1 MAKNNKFD
9 TKKAFAQTQKKKQET
24 IQENL
29 VKAQEEALQKKIE
42 EEKRKE
48 KEIKRLEEQQ
58 LENEILRKKQLKE
71 ERERLEKELIKNELE
86 TFKIKIT
93 TLSPI
98 HIGDGT
104 EYEPINYVVKENFLY
119 TFDEQFVLEKIYE
132 HDKKLPTDDKLLD
145 IYLLVAFLRSKADFI
160 IENKLYKNK
169 IEIVKDIADLY
180 QSDFGTSRNHD
191 ESINQMLINKH
202 VSTMNPYT
210 QQLQPYIPGSSIK
223 GSLQTVLNLSVED
236 SQKLKISDSIGMN
249 VKNQIAWS
257 VRITSKGSI
266 PQKLEIISS
275 NSSFECE
282 ISKKNSLDFKDIMSS
297 LHSFYEKADNQLFN
311 RYKASIK
318 KNETQFLLRVGRYCG
333 KNFIVRELSEMPKT
347 KSLFRK
353 KEKDVKTELPFGW
366 LLCEIVS

>member
-1 MAKNNKFD
+1 MAKNKKLD
-9 TKKAFAQTQKKKQET
+9 ISKAFAQAKKKKQET

-29 VKAQEEALQKKIE
+29 VKAQKEALQKKIE

-48 KEIKRLEEQQ
+48 EERQRLEAQKAE
-58 LENEILRKKQLKE
+58 EEKLRAKQLKE
-71 ERERLEKELIKNELE
+71 ERERLEKELIKNELK
-86 TFKIKIT
+86 TFKINIT

-104 EYEPINYVVKENFLY
+104 EYEPINYVVKENYLY

-169 IEIVKDIADLY
+169 IEIAKDIADLY
-180 QSDFGTSRNHD
+180 KSDFGTSRNND

-202 VSTMNPYT
+202 VSTINPYT
-210 QQLQPYIPGSSIK
+210 KKLEPYIPGSSIK
-223 GSLQTVLNLSVED
+223 GSLQTVLNLSVQD
-236 SQKLKISDSIGMN
+236 SKKLKISDTIGKN

-257 VRITSKGSI
+257 IRVGGKSDI

-297 LHSFYEKADNQLFN
+297 LHSFYEKADSQLFN

-366 LLCEIVS
+366 LLCEIL